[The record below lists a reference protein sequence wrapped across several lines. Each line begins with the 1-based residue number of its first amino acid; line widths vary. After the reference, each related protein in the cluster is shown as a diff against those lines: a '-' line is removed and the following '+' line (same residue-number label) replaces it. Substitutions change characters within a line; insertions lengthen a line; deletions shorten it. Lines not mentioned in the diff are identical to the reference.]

1 MQTISAETIR
11 VRQLGRV
18 SYVPVL
24 QKMTEFTRTRNA
36 STPDEIW
43 VVEHDPVFTLGQAA
57 SRSHILDAHGIPVY
71 ETDRGG
77 EVTYHGPG
85 QLVVYLLID
94 LRRRFRKLY
103 VRELVY
109 RIEETIIRT
118 LSVFDI
124 AGERRKGAP
133 GIYIP
138 AQPAYADWQGAKIAA
153 LGLKV
158 RSNGCMYHG
167 FALNVA
173 MDLEPFKWI
182 DPCGYHGLA
191 VTDMRSLGFSGESR
205 QVMQAVLAC
214 LSSEL
219 ESRLKTM
226 DIMET
231 EDGR

>member
-1 MQTISAETIR
+1 MNTEAIM
-11 VRQLGRV
+11 VRRLGRV
-18 SYVPVL
+18 PYAPVFR
-24 QKMTEFTRTRNA
+24 KMTEFTCQRNV

-57 SRSHILDAHGIPVY
+57 SRAHILDAHGIPVY

-109 RIEETIIRT
+109 RIEETIIRA
-118 LSVFDI
+118 LSVFHLD
-124 AGERRKGAP
+124 GERRKGAP

-138 AQPAYADWQGAKIAA
+138 AHPMYGGLQGAKIAA

-191 VTDMRSLGFSGESR
+191 VTDMRSLGFSGRKDE
-205 QVMQAVLAC
+205 VMQTVLAC

-219 ESRLKTM
+219 ACSLKIA
-226 DIMET
+226 DGMET
-231 EDGR
+231 EDDR